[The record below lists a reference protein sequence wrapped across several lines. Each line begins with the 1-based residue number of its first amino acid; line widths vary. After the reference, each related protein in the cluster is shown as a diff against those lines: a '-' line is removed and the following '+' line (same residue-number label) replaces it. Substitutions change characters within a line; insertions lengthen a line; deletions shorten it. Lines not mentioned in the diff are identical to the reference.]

1 MTMDRSTI
9 TQAITD
15 LDDELA
21 LLTRRRQLLEDVLA
35 TYDGPGLAT
44 ALVVAPAPAA
54 PKSKTAAKPKS
65 KTAAAAQR
73 KWDFQEIARVVDEA
87 LFDGKNPRLVLISR
101 YEVNDAMSYY
111 LMKQVKKLRNPVHL
125 PKPPV
130 DTGRFTPDDA
140 LAAIEGSAAA

>member
-1 MTMDRSTI
+1 MSRDSLND
-9 TQAITD
+9 ANPPS
-15 LDDELA
+15 
-21 LLTRRRQLLEDVLA
+21 RRRWVGTE
-35 TYDGPGLAT
+35 P
-44 ALVVAPAPAA
+44 
-54 PKSKTAAKPKS
+54 PKRDDTDDLAAKPKS

-73 KWDFQEIARVVDEA
+73 KWDFQEITRVVDEA
-87 LFDGKNPRLVLISR
+87 LTAGKNPRLVLISR

-130 DTGRFTPDDA
+130 DTGRSTPDDA